1 MSIVVKKENGKF
13 NMYQNEKLTHENLRV
28 IVDKRKGNGIDD
40 GDIRMPENAFNR
52 KWLSTTLFTEDRT
65 EVDLANIP
73 ARAKSTDGV
82 PKTARESWT
91 NYLTEEEQKVYDDLK
106 TKCEARMNKVK
117 TENQFKEL
125 AKNFTKEE
133 LLAML
138 GMTEE
143 AKA

>member
-13 NMYQNEKLTHENLRV
+13 NMYQNDELIHENLRV

-40 GDIRMPENAFNR
+40 GDIRLPENSFGR
-52 KWLSTTLFTEDRT
+52 KWLSTTIFAEDRT

-73 ARAKSTDGV
+73 ARAKSTDGA

-91 NYLTEEEQKVYDDLK
+91 NYLTEEEKKVYDDLK
-106 TKCEARMNKVK
+106 SKCEVRMNKTK

-125 AKNFTKEE
+125 AKNFSREE

-138 GMTEE
+138 GMNEE
-143 AKA
+143 A

>member
-1 MSIVVKKENGKF
+1 MSIVIKKENGKF
-13 NMYQNEKLTHENLRV
+13 NMYQNDELIHENLKV

-40 GDIRMPENAFNR
+40 GDIRLPENSFGR
-52 KWLSTTLFTEDRT
+52 KWLTTTIFTDDRT
-65 EVDLANIP
+65 EIDLANIP
-73 ARAKSTDGV
+73 ARAKSTDGT
-82 PKTARESWT
+82 PKTTRESWT

-106 TKCEARMNKVK
+106 SKCEARMNKTK

-138 GMTEE
+138 GMNGEG
-143 AKA
+143 